1 MGFKET
7 LLFTLNMAKKTLQL
21 EISNFLKNVL
31 KVDESISKQAILED
45 RLKISPHAFIELND
59 AIIKTIYD
67 EDGEF
72 KLWNGYRLSA
82 IDASVIEIPNTE
94 STQED
99 WGYCQNQNAK
109 SARAKASCVYDVEN
123 KIILKSKIY
132 RNDISEKDVV
142 PELVSELVK
151 DSRFNELILFD
162 RGYPSYELMD
172 ELIELNVKFVM
183 RRPINTFI
191 KGFDPEKED
200 QIMEMEYK
208 SKIYKVRTVKF
219 KLESGEEEILL
230 TNLFEKSYTLEDF
243 KKLYFKRWGIETKYD
258 DLKNK
263 LKMDNFTG
271 SNKILI
277 EQDFYASI
285 YLSNMIE
292 LAREDSDEIIEN
304 DNKGKNLK
312 YEYKTNLNI
321 LIGNLKDNLILLFIE
336 KSPRKRNKI
345 YKGIMNEVSK
355 RRVPIRPGRQYPRN
369 KKIKRG
375 KYSLSHKNCL

>member
-21 EISNFLKNVL
+21 ELSNFFKNVL
-31 KVDESISKQAILED
+31 KMDGSISKQAILED

-59 AIIKTIYD
+59 AIVKTIY

-72 KLWNGYRLSA
+72 NLWHGYRLSA

-94 STQED
+94 STQESF
-99 WGYCQNQNAK
+99 GYCQNQKAK
-109 SARAKASCVYDVEN
+109 SARAKGSCIYDVEN

-132 RNDISEKDVV
+132 RYDVWEKDVV
-142 PELVSELVK
+142 PELVSDLVK
-151 DSRFNELILFD
+151 DSHFNELILFD
-162 RGYPSYELMD
+162 RGYPSYG
-172 ELIELNVKFVM
+172 LIAKLTELNVKFVM
-183 RRPINTFI
+183 RRSINTFT

-200 QIMEMEYK
+200 QIIKIKYK
-208 SKIYKVRTVKF
+208 RKIYEIRTVKF
-219 KLESGEEEILL
+219 KLESGEDEILL
-230 TNLFEKSYTLEDF
+230 TNLMDKSYTLQDF

-271 SNKILI
+271 PNKVLI

-285 YLSNMIE
+285 YLSNMVE

-304 DNKGKNLK
+304 DNKDKNLK

-336 KSPRKRNKI
+336 RSPRKRNKI
-345 YKGIMNEVSK
+345 YKNILNEVSK
-355 RRVPIRPGRQYPRN
+355 RRIPIRPGRQYSRN
-369 KKIKRG
+369 KKVKRG
-375 KYSLSHKNCL
+375 KYSLTHKNCL